1 MVFVGVRGNDVID
14 ARVAEPGDVA
24 CDLLT
29 ALGRARVYEHRL
41 AVRQL
46 DELAVALP
54 NIDEVDAGFPMAR
67 ALVADDLVSDGEHLA
82 PLAAN
87 SGPLGV
93 DD

>member
-24 CDLLT
+24 CDLLP
-29 ALGRARVYEHRL
+29 ALGRARVYEHRS

-46 DELAVALP
+46 DKLAVALP
-54 NIDEVDAGFPMAR
+54 NVDEVDAGFPMAR
-67 ALVADDLVSDGEHLA
+67 ALVADDLVRDGEHLA
-82 PLAAN
+82 SLAA
-87 SGPLGV
+87 SGGLLGV